1 MKFRGETEDDSVDIR
16 MGVVAQEVGS
26 ETSTVESESTLES
39 AEDCGQGSSVGSGD
53 GLGVV
58 NVQGVDSV
66 AIGAD
71 AVVLSATISAASVS
85 MLEQEIHS
93 STRSSGR
100 NAKRR
105 TSDAG
110 GQGGSEALKKI
121 KIAPLMKAR

>member
-1 MKFRGETEDDSVDIR
+1 MTTFVQGLWLGGGVRDEHCGIR
-16 MGVVAQEVGS
+16 EYVG
-26 ETSTVESESTLES
+26 
-39 AEDCGQGSSVGSGD
+39 GSSVGLGD

-66 AIGAD
+66 AVRAD
-71 AVVLSATISAASVS
+71 AVVLSATIPAASVL
-85 MLEQEIHS
+85 MPEQEIHS

-121 KIAPLMKAR
+121 KIVPLMKAR